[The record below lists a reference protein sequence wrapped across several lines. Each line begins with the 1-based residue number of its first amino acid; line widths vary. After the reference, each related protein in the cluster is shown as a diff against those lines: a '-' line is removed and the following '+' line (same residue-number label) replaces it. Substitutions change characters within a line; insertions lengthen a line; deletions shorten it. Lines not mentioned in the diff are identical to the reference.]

1 MITKKEARAYIRRW
15 RWTNHIRAEELRAL
29 HMKDKLR
36 QMDACYRMAVGLG
49 LLPGIARQKRRG
61 EKEVRARW
69 RRLKNI
75 AP

>member
-1 MITKKEARAYIRRW
+1 MITRKEARQYVRRW
-15 RWTNHIRAEELRAL
+15 RLTNNAQVKELRAT
-29 HMKDKLR
+29 HMRDKLR

-49 LLPGIARQKRRG
+49 LLPAIPLQRTRG

-75 AP
+75 VS